1 MNGVSFF
8 DCNACIGLPLHRQ
21 IRPIWSTDEL
31 AACMRKEGVAPYIS
45 RIGSTIVP
53 SVFWYEAA
61 SRVDAAKAASRNS
74 VTRRISGLQRKGTS
88 CGIPLASMTRP
99 EGGGKVLPALHLTRT
114 ALEAVWLP
122 GPRGPAAGWW
132 VLGHGLPLN
141 RWL

>member
-88 CGIPLASMTRP
+88 CGILLASMTCRWCGGKIFTP
-99 EGGGKVLPALHLTRT
+99 YDTSPAPHSKRHGGQGQEGQQQGGGFWDMVC
-114 ALEAVWLP
+114 
-122 GPRGPAAGWW
+122 
-132 VLGHGLPLN
+132 
-141 RWL
+141 